1 MDLEMSCGVHPSV
14 SSNFQGMI
22 QHKWDNVVVIKLLVK
37 YKKREINKTNK
48 YF

>member
-1 MDLEMSCGVHPSV
+1 MSCGVHPSV

-22 QHKWDNVVVIKLLVK
+22 QHKWDNAVVIKLLVK

>member
-1 MDLEMSCGVHPSV
+1 MSCGVHPSV